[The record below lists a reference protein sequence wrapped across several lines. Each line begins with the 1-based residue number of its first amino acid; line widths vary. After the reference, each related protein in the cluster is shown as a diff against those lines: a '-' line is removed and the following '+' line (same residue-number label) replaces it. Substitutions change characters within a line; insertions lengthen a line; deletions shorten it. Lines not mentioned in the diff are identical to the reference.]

1 MQSKEGLFV
10 GYRWIDRL
18 QKNKNEELR
27 TKSYDYTP
35 LFPFGHGLSYTTF
48 KFGKATADKQEMTAD
63 DKITFTIPV
72 TNTGSIAGAETIQLY
87 ISDLEASVERPVK
100 ELKAFQK
107 VFLQPGE
114 TQQVSLTI
122 DKGALSF
129 YDEDNSQWKAE
140 SGAFE
145 ALVGT
150 ASDKIVSRCSFTLQ

>member
-1 MQSKEGLFV
+1 MFA
-10 GYRWIDRL
+10 
-18 QKNKNEELR
+18 
-27 TKSYDYTP
+27 
-35 LFPFGHGLSYTTF
+35 FGHGLSYTTF
-48 KFGKATADKQEMTAD
+48 KLGKLIADKNSMTEGD
-63 DKITFTIPV
+63 EITFTIPV
-72 TNTGSIAGAETIQLY
+72 TNTGSMAGAETVQLY

-129 YDEDNSQWKAE
+129 YDEANSQWKAE
-140 SGAFE
+140 PGVFE

-150 ASDKIVSRCSFTLQ
+150 ASDKIVSRCSFTLK

>member
-1 MQSKEGLFV
+1 MFA
-10 GYRWIDRL
+10 
-18 QKNKNEELR
+18 
-27 TKSYDYTP
+27 
-35 LFPFGHGLSYTTF
+35 FGHGLSYTTF
-48 KFGKATADKQEMTAD
+48 KLGKLTADKASMTEGGE
-63 DKITFTIPV
+63 ITFTIPV
-72 TNTGSIAGAETIQLY
+72 TNTGSMAGAETVQLY

-129 YDEDNSQWKAE
+129 YDEANSQWKAE
-140 SGAFE
+140 PGTFE

-150 ASDKIVSRCSFTLQ
+150 ASDKIISRCSFTLQ